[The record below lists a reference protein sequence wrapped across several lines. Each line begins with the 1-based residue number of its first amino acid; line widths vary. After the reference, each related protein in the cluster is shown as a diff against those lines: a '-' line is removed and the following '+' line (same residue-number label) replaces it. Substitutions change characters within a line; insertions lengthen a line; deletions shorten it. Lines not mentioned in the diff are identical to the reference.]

1 MATILVRDGNFA
13 NHSIMAGFEI
23 DASVKEPA
31 ET

>member
-1 MATILVRDGNFA
+1 MILVRDGNFA
-13 NHSIMAGFEI
+13 NHSITAGFET